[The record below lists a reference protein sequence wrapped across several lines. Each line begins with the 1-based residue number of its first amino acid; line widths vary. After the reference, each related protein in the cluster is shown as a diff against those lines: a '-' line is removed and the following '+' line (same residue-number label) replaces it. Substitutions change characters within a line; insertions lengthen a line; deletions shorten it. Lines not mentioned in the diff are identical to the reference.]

1 MKVLIIEDEPYAQKE
16 LTRLLEQTGRQLEIV
31 ACTDSVE
38 DSVEWFQLNPM
49 PDLIFM
55 DIQLADG
62 LSFEILR
69 QIKVAAP
76 VIFTTAFDQYAIQAF
91 KVNSID
97 YLLKPVRL
105 NELNDA
111 LQKLEEIRDQFSG
124 RRTFLESGD
133 IDRLV
138 KSIRR
143 EYKSRFMVR
152 LGDQFKMVAALE
164 IAYFRAEDN
173 EVTLVTQNGRN
184 YIVEHS
190 LDELG
195 QLLDPGVFF
204 RISRSYLVGI
214 HSVKKVSKYFNSR
227 LILEL
232 QPEAGEKVLISR
244 VKVQQFLEWMDK

>member
-16 LTRLLEQTGRQLEIV
+16 LTRLLEQTGRQLEVV

-49 PDLIFM
+49 PDIIFM

-62 LSFEILR
+62 LSFEIFR
-69 QIKVAAP
+69 KVKVTAP

-111 LQKLEEIRDQFSG
+111 LQKLEELRDQFTA

-133 IDRLV
+133 IDKLM
-138 KSIRR
+138 KSIRP

-152 LGDQFKMVAALE
+152 LGDQFKTVSTME

-184 YIVEHS
+184 YIVDHS

-214 HSVKKVSKYFNSR
+214 HSVVKVSKYFNSR

-244 VKVQQFLEWMDK
+244 VRVQQFLEWMDK

>member
-16 LTRLLEQTGRQLEIV
+16 LTRLLEQTGRQLEVV

-49 PDLIFM
+49 PDIIFM

-62 LSFEILR
+62 LSFEIFR
-69 QIKVAAP
+69 KVKVTAP

-111 LQKLEEIRDQFSG
+111 LQKLEELRDQFTA

-133 IDRLV
+133 ID
-138 KSIRR
+138 KHP
-143 EYKSRFMVR
+143 
-152 LGDQFKMVAALE
+152 A
-164 IAYFRAEDN
+164 
-173 EVTLVTQNGRN
+173 
-184 YIVEHS
+184 
-190 LDELG
+190 
-195 QLLDPGVFF
+195 
-204 RISRSYLVGI
+204 GI
-214 HSVKKVSKYFNSR
+214 
-227 LILEL
+227 
-232 QPEAGEKVLISR
+232 
-244 VKVQQFLEWMDK
+244 